1 MILVVALTVL
11 SYLAG
16 WAIGVP
22 LLVPI
27 LNAAVPWWVM
37 ARRLRRGRTRDAIA
51 VMLVW
56 ALTMAVTA
64 TVMAAAG
71 WSRQRDGSDLFLR
84 SFYRDQMLHWVRTGE
99 GPESRPADFVPA
111 HLTHLAVF
119 SAAALAT
126 GGLAAM
132 PMGAALVNQMSD
144 YVGALAAAGP
154 HPVASAVLAWHPWAV
169 VRVIGFVIIG
179 VLFSG
184 VLLSRVMRFPFS
196 LGAHRLWLLV
206 AASLLVLDLLLK
218 WLLAPSWAV
227 LLRGLAGW

>member
-37 ARRLRRGRTRDAIA
+37 ARRLRRGRTREAIA

-64 TVMAAAG
+64 TVMAATG
-71 WSRQRDGSDLFLR
+71 WSRQPDGSDLFLR
-84 SFYRDQMLHWVRTGE
+84 SFYRDEMLHWVRTGE

-111 HLTHLAVF
+111 HLTHLAAF

-196 LGAHRLWLLV
+196 LAAHRLWLLV
-206 AASLLVLDLLLK
+206 AASLLLLDLLLK